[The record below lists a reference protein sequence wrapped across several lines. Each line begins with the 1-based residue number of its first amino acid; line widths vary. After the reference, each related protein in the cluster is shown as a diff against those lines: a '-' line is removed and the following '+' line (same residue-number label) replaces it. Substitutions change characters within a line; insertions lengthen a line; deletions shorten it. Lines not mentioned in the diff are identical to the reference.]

1 MDMSKFMRKGKLNLA
16 DSSSSADEEQ
26 TDQEG
31 EDQELME
38 NTGPSVLNAPSIEQS
53 YDTVSF

>member
-1 MDMSKFMRKGKLNLA
+1 MSKFMRKGKLKLA